1 MHVQACMC
9 VRSEEDV
16 MEFNKCLVC
25 NSDMEEAKIE
35 NLPMSYDTKK
45 CPKTEKFLSVS
56 QNCDQC
62 DDINICFNFDE

>member
-1 MHVQACMC
+1 
-9 VRSEEDV
+9 